1 MVNKNFKQGE
11 DSPCFS
17 YLSIFCY
24 DVGAIKQ
31 SVKNVMIIG
40 GGKIAFY
47 LVKQ

>member
-11 DSPCFS
+11 DSPCFF